1 MAGKKD
7 VLTKVLRKLG
17 PKRVKEMDKSA
28 TSSMYDDLSELTA
41 AEKRDLQKQLDKAKA
56 KEADKK
62 PKGKRTLEEV
72 EADYTPAQR
81 RALEKELDRL
91 SRSSME
97 MNKGGMSKAKPAK
110 KMMGGGMTKK
120 YNVGGMA
127 KSNCGASMKPN
138 GGSRNK

>member
-41 AEKRDLQKQLDKAKA
+41 AEKRDLQKQLDKAK
-56 KEADKK
+56 EADKK

-72 EADYTPAQR
+72 EASYTPAQR
-81 RALEKELDRL
+81 RALEKELDRI
-91 SRSSME
+91 SRDSMG
-97 MNKGGMSKAKPAK
+97 MSKGGMSKAKPAK

-120 YNVGGMA
+120 YNKGGMA
-127 KSNCGASMKPN
+127 NCGASMKPN